1 MLLRPEEHGQLGV
14 DKFLESY
21 RRDASESRGRLQ
33 LLGFLE
39 QLAKSL
45 GQQVKIFALVWLQ
58 VQVGQV
64 GLRKEKVP
72 EKGRVKERLENGID
86 VAGIAYVVQTC
97 EVKRDLISL

>member
-21 RRDASESRGRLQ
+21 RRDARESRGRLQ
-33 LLGFLE
+33 LLRFLE

-64 GLRKEKVP
+64 GLREEEVA
-72 EKGRVKERLENGID
+72 EKGRVKERLEDSID
-86 VAGIAYVVQTC
+86 IAGITDVVQAC

>member
-1 MLLRPEEHGQLGV
+1 VQLV
-14 DKFLESY
+14 
-21 RRDASESRGRLQ
+21 
-33 LLGFLE
+33 GFLE

-45 GQQVKIFALVWLQ
+45 GQQVKIIFAPLVWLQ

-64 GLRKEKVP
+64 GLREEKVT

-86 VAGIAYVVQTC
+86 VAGIADVVQAC